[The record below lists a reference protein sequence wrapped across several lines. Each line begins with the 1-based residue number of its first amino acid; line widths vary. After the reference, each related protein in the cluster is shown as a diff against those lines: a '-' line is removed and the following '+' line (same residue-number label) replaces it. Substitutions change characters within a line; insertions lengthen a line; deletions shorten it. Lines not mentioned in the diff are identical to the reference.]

1 MHDLYQT
8 GIKKAGKLFTAQV
21 SRSGYTGTGQREDMA
36 ALHLRIRVPGNQSF
50 SDFGIWDKR
59 SGGELDSEETTY
71 YPGNMSD
78 RISLGGRV
86 VPGNNTLQRLFAG
99 DRDQRQLATLYK
111 CVGKA
116 AVTIT
121 EQPLDR
127 DGNAYGNPIVWTG
140 TLKKVAS
147 PNRDSE
153 SNNPALIEIE
163 VSTEGRPTA

>member
-1 MHDLYQT
+1 MHDEYQP
-8 GIKKAGKLFTAQV
+8 GIAAAGEFFYA
-21 SRSGYTGTGQREDMA
+21 SFTGTGQREDTA
-36 ALHLRIRVPGNQSF
+36 SIQLRIKVPGNNNY

-71 YPGNMSD
+71 YPGAMSD

-111 CVGKA
+111 CVGRA
-116 AVTIT
+116 SVTVT

-127 DGNAYGNPIVWTG
+127 DGNAYGNPIVWNG
-140 TLKKVAS
+140 ILKKVAS

-153 SNNPALIEIE
+153 SNNAALIEIE
-163 VSTEGRPTA
+163 VSTVGRPSA